1 MNQPYAL
8 PPDVQRLIDEPLSEP
23 PARARQLW
31 KPLDKAM
38 GRLDNLAAQQA
49 RYDAEVSH
57 LREDLDLAKRR
68 DEQTLGDA
76 LANGRPEPEP
86 EAPAI
91 EAEIDRNMQ
100 RSIAMTGQILA
111 ARRAAAELVLRN
123 KDKWAGDL
131 QRHLTD
137 AQAVYRA
144 AIVALEQARAALEE
158 EVRVGGWLS
167 PFPASGGGLQTALLP
182 DKQLVDPFTGRP
194 EQVVVPQRPF
204 TEVLSD
210 LRRDADELPQRGP
223 VRLSDA
229 SLRALDRKQII
240 VQSADAEGNVRHQ
253 VLTGDTPAGWAA
265 KDLLERVQNRG

>member
-1 MNQPYAL
+1 MRLSPTARTSPTRKR
-8 PPDVQRLIDEPLSEP
+8 PPS
-23 PARARQLW
+23 
-31 KPLDKAM
+31 
-38 GRLDNLAAQQA
+38 
-49 RYDAEVSH
+49 
-57 LREDLDLAKRR
+57 RR
-68 DEQTLGDA
+68 
-76 LANGRPEPEP
+76 
-86 EAPAI
+86 
-91 EAEIDRNMQ
+91 
-100 RSIAMTGQILA
+100 RSSATPTASSAMTGQILA

-123 KDKWAGDL
+123 KDKWADDL
-131 QRHLTD
+131 QRHLAD

-240 VQSADAEGNVRHQ
+240 VQSADADGNVRHQ

-265 KDLLERVQNRG
+265 KDLLERVKNRG